1 MSFNAVH
8 QAIATQTGG
17 LAQANQAERV
27 YRKAQPAARRRNL
40 SVTASQATNEAVA
53 SANVG
58 EAPDDDG
65 GQHGKQYDALWHQQQ
80 RHKRQHRLAPHERAS
95 LQRLWQKLGHKFAPL
110 TTTDSLQLVWN
121 DDTAMVDVWLNE
133 ERVLLT
139 LTPREVEL
147 WAQHLHQ
154 PGGWLADQ
162 VV

>member
-1 MSFNAVH
+1 MSFDAVH
-8 QAIATQTGG
+8 QAVLAQYSG
-17 LAQANQAERV
+17 LARSNQAERV
-27 YRKAQPAARRRNL
+27 YRQAQPAARRRNL
-40 SVTASQATNEAVA
+40 SITASQASNEAVA
-53 SANVG
+53 SARVG

-65 GQHGKQYDALWHQQQ
+65 GQQGKHHDALWQHQQ
-80 RHKRQHRLAPHERAS
+80 RHKRQHLLAPHERAS
-95 LQRLWQKLGHKFAPL
+95 LQRLWQKLGHTFAPL
-110 TTTDSLQLVWN
+110 STTDVLQLVWN
-121 DDTAMVDVWLNE
+121 DDTALVDVWLNE